1 MDMLTK
7 DQIRKIREDL
17 ASEDGALQLVFSV
30 LGDSNRFRIVK
41 LLSEHHELCVT
52 DLANIL
58 QISMPAVS
66 QHLRILELSDVV
78 DKERM
83 GQMICYMLKK
93 GNPAVDAVLKLL

>member
-1 MDMLTK
+1 MEMLTEEQIKKIQK
-7 DQIRKIREDL
+7 DLVNED
-17 ASEDGALQLVFSV
+17 STLQMVFSV
-30 LGDSNRFRIVK
+30 LGDTTRFRIVQ
-41 LLSEHHELCVT
+41 LLVVHQELCVT
-52 DLANIL
+52 DLAKIL

-93 GNPAVDAVLKLL
+93 SNPAVGAVLKLL